1 MNCKN
6 KLDELGKLR
15 VGMLKLGELSEV
27 SFGFLKLSK
36 VNYRTLKISWVNTQL
51 GELWNI
57 EVG

>member
-1 MNCKN
+1 MDCKN
-6 KLDELGKLR
+6 KLDELGKMR

-27 SFGFLKLSK
+27 SFGILKLGK
-36 VNYRTLKISWVNTQL
+36 VSFRTLKMSWVNTQL

>member
-1 MNCKN
+1 MDCKS
-6 KLDELGKLR
+6 KLGELGKMR

-27 SFGFLKLSK
+27 SFGILKLGK
-36 VNYRTLKISWVNTQL
+36 VSFRTLKMSWVNTQL